1 VDFSPLLP
9 ASCLEPSG
17 KAVEIQKICF
27 VARATGSHIILKI
40 HKLDFK
46 VFEKNMHGPTMYTA
60 SLQIPKIPCILG
72 STKMIILEVLDFPLF
87 TTCRS
92 TLLSFLLSKNI
103 RYYIVE
109 YTIDSMHVLVSKI
122 N

>member
-1 VDFSPLLP
+1 
-9 ASCLEPSG
+9 
-17 KAVEIQKICF
+17 
-27 VARATGSHIILKI
+27 
-40 HKLDFK
+40 
-46 VFEKNMHGPTMYTA
+46 MYTA
-60 SLQIPKIPCILG
+60 SLQIHKIPCILG